1 MVLHG
6 QIIRQVFRLGT
17 RYFKLEGQAFNKLY
31 RGFPQSKT
39 IGRGVRHGLT
49 GGSIAGSLISP
60 QGDENNNGL
69 QKKQQ
74 STPGKFYKTRRR
86 FSTGRTRKLPSI
98 CYPRRRGLQR
108 RTYRSRR
115 M

>member
-1 MVLHG
+1 MVIHG
-6 QIIRQVFRLGT
+6 QIIRQAFKYGT

-31 RGFPQSKT
+31 RGFPQSRT

-49 GGSIAGSLISP
+49 GGSIVGSLISP
-60 QGDENNNGL
+60 QPEENMNGL

-74 STPGKFYKTRRR
+74 STPRKFRQTRNR

-98 CYPRRRGLQR
+98 CYPRRRRIQR
-108 RTYRSRR
+108 RARQYR
-115 M
+115 

>member
-1 MVLHG
+1 MVLHS
-6 QIIRQVFRLGT
+6 QIIRT
-17 RYFKLEGQAFNKLY
+17 AIRYASKYYKVEGQAFNKLY

-49 GGSIAGSLISP
+49 AGSIAGSLISP
-60 QGDENNNGL
+60 QPDENMNGL

-86 FSTGRTRKLPSI
+86 FSTGRTRKLPSV
-98 CYPRRRGLQR
+98 CYPRRRRIQR
-108 RTYRSRR
+108 RARKFRR

>member
-6 QIIRQVFRLGT
+6 QVIRT
-17 RYFKLEGQAFNKLY
+17 AIRYASKYYRIEGKAFSKLY
-31 RGFPQSKT
+31 TGFPQSKT

-49 GGSIAGSLISP
+49 AGSVAGSLINP
-60 QGDENNNGL
+60 EAEENMNGL

-74 STPGKFYKTRRR
+74 FTPSKFRQTRRR
-86 FSTGRTRKLPSI
+86 FSTRRTRKLPSI
-98 CYPRRRGLQR
+98 CYPRRRRIQR
-108 RTYRSRR
+108 RARKFRR